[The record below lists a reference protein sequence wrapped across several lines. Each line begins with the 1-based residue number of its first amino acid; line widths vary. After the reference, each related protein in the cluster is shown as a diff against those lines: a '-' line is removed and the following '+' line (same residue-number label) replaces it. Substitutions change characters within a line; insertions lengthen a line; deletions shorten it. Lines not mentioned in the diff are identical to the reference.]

1 MSNDLSRGLFPARD
15 VKLLIVDEAHR
26 AQGEYAYCQVVNEMV
41 RAKAVT
47 RIVALSATPGT
58 DIPKI
63 KEMLQSLQISHIEMR
78 KEDSPDIIPYTH
90 NRIVDKIVV
99 KLSPEILSVRQ
110 KLYSVMEIYLK
121 RLSQNRAIRNGH
133 SPTSYTKYVLLTNRT
148 EWRQNPPANAPSYV
162 RGMVEVKNVFISLSC
177 FYHLKFYTREILR
190 HPCIFIMG

>member
-1 MSNDLSRGLFPARD
+1 MSNDLSRGSFPARD

-26 AQGEYAYCQVVNEMV
+26 AQGEYAYCQVVKEMV
-41 RAKAVT
+41 RAEAVT

-90 NRIVDKIVV
+90 NKIVDKIVV

-133 SPTSYTKYVLLTNRT
+133 NPTSYKKWVLLTNRT

-162 RGMVEVKNVFISLSC
+162 RGMVEVIKS
-177 FYHLKFYTREILR
+177 
-190 HPCIFIMG
+190 